1 MDPNWTMK
9 CCNVCNDKWKAPDP
23 TRHQLGSYVH
33 QNRQTV
39 TLLSTPTP
47 PVEFWDTDR
56 QTDRQTVYMGE
67 ELGNY
72 VHQNM
77 GEELGLGNYVHQKI
91 HSVNTNTVSPSSRH
105 LGCSGVPEVV

>member
-33 QNRQTV
+33 QN
-39 TLLSTPTP
+39 
-47 PVEFWDTDR
+47 
-56 QTDRQTVYMGE
+56 MGE

-72 VHQNM
+72 VHQNIQ
-77 GEELGLGNYVHQKI
+77 LI
-91 HSVNTNTVSPSSRH
+91 
-105 LGCSGVPEVV
+105 SGRS